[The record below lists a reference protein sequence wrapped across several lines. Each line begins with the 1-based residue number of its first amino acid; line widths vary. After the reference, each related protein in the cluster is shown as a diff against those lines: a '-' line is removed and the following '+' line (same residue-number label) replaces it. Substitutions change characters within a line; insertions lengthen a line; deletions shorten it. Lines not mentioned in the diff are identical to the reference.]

1 MTKLL
6 LTHELAHLL
15 LSYTTMVSPSMD
27 AKSRISKASG
37 FHWWCIITQYKRAVI
52 NEGAGPIQRGGLT
65 TFLHQI
71 VDFPLVL
78 LSIAAIRSLCRG
90 LSSNNMAYIITAFV
104 QFWLPRIYLVG
115 SCFLARERE
124 RDREMIFQ
132 SQIPMLSLL
141 LYDFDIPFFNKMCF
155 TYFVHTFRSTALRSE
170 KRHHL
175 MINGSIV
182 LLWL

>member
-1 MTKLL
+1 MMHHNAIQKGSNQWGCWANTKGWAHHISSSDSGFPTCPTEHCCYPKFVQRIEFKQYGLYYYSL
-6 LTHELAHLL
+6 RSVLASQNLSGREL
-15 LSYTTMVSPSMD
+15 LSC
-27 AKSRISKASG
+27 K
-37 FHWWCIITQYKRAVI
+37 
-52 NEGAGPIQRGGLT
+52 
-65 TFLHQI
+65 
-71 VDFPLVL
+71 
-78 LSIAAIRSLCRG
+78 
-90 LSSNNMAYIITAFV
+90 
-104 QFWLPRIYLVG
+104 
-115 SCFLARERE
+115 RERE